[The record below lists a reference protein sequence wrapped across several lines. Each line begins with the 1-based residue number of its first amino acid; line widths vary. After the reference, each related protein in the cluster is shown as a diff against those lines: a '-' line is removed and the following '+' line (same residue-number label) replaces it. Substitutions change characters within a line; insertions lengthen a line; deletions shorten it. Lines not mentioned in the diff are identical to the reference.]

1 MPKGIQKRND
11 ELTPIE
17 GGGGGGGYRSSLSD
31 IGVIGGSI
39 LGGAAI
45 QGAVMS
51 DIKKSKDE
59 NAEKVREINSRS
71 QYNHERSAG
80 DPNALK
86 LSFEEW
92 KKL

>member
-17 GGGGGGGYRSSLSD
+17 GGSSGGGSSSL
-31 IGVIGGSI
+31 IKELVGGASI
-39 LGGAAI
+39 LGGMYGVGLADRAMTKKADQERAA
-45 QGAVMS
+45 
-51 DIKKSKDE
+51 
-59 NAEKVREINSRS
+59 EINTRR
-71 QYNHERSAG
+71 QYKAEQEAG
-80 DPNALK
+80 DPNALR

>member
-1 MPKGIQKRND
+1 MPKGIKKSND

-31 IGVIGGSI
+31 VGVIGGSI
-39 LGGAAI
+39 LGGALV

-51 DIKKSKDE
+51 DLKKSKDE

-71 QYNHERSAG
+71 QYNHEREAG

>member
-31 IGVIGGSI
+31 VGVIGGSI
-39 LGGAAI
+39 LGGALV

-51 DIKKSKDE
+51 DLKKSKDE

-71 QYNHERSAG
+71 QYNHERSIG
-80 DPNALK
+80 DPNALR